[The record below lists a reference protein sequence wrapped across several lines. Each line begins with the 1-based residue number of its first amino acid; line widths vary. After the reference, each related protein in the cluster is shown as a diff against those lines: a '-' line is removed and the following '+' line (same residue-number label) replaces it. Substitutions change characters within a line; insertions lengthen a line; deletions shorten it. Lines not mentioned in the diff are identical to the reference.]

1 MLLTLNCVLKN
12 RDELII
18 AKPTNHPPIG
28 GAPEDILSPAVMHPV
43 RKHIVTLP
51 RTAIRKAEGI
61 GAGIWSVFMVPVST
75 HVLGL
80 CSLFSSRPA
89 QELLFRSV
97 MQVLLFPSVYC

>member
-1 MLLTLNCVLKN
+1 M
-12 RDELII
+12 I

-28 GAPEDILSPAVMHPV
+28 GAPEDILSPAVMYPV

-51 RTAIRKAEGI
+51 RMGIQKAEGME
-61 GAGIWSVFMVPVST
+61 AGIWSIFMVPVST

-80 CSLFSSRPA
+80 CSLSSSRPA

-97 MQVLLFPSVYC
+97 MQVLLFSSVYC